1 MIVVM
6 VNRHIKYMNR
16 REVEEYLMVSQAK
29 VTKMVQDGLLEAE
42 IINYNYKFKR
52 LEVDK
57 FRNKIIKVLKL

>member
-1 MIVVM
+1 
-6 VNRHIKYMNR
+6 MNR
-16 REVEEYLMVSQAK
+16 REVAEYLMVSQAK

>member
-6 VNRHIKYMNR
+6 VNRHKKYMNR
-16 REVEEYLMVSQAK
+16 REVAEYLMVSQAK